1 MSTAQH
7 RGSETIET
15 AKRQRP
21 TGRWLLMWW
30 TLAPMGVTARAI
42 ATLRARAAAA
52 SADES
57 GNVVTD
63 NLAWIVFG
71 VVITVAVAA
80 LVKTLGAT
88 VLSWVQQQLGL
99 G

>member
-7 RGSETIET
+7 RGSETVESPNQ
-15 AKRQRP
+15 QRP

-42 ATLRARAAAA
+42 TTLRARAAAA
-52 SADES
+52 RADES

-71 VVITVAVAA
+71 VVVTVAVAA